1 MKRLCALPIA
11 PAVAVSIALVLY
23 YAFSGDIQWYG
34 WFTIAASA
42 ATLSYA
48 AASLLK
54 SRGEKKMERDYR
66 RGQIRRSIREAEA
79 VFRDMSALS
88 NDYDFMDED
97 AASRNIAAH
106 ARRNAGKI
114 RRCESEIREQM
125 RRLGGKG
132 AVAGEVG
139 GVVDD
144 LRWFGAFYGCGGHEP
159 SVEQRAV
166 WNDERYE
173 VGGRLDRLSK
183 ASRMLAGA

>member
-1 MKRLCALPIA
+1 MKFLHAL
-11 PAVAVSIALVLY
+11 AVAVSIALVLY
-23 YAFSGDIQWYG
+23 YVFSGDIQWYG

-42 ATLSYA
+42 ATLTCT

-54 SRGEKKMERDYR
+54 GREEKKRERSHR

-97 AASRNIAAH
+97 AASRKIAAH

-114 RRCESEIREQM
+114 RRCENDIREQM
-125 RRLGGKG
+125 RRLGGKD
-132 AVAGEVG
+132 ASVGEVG

-144 LRWFGAFYGCGGHEP
+144 LRWFGAFYGCDGHEP
-159 SVEQRAV
+159 SVEQRV
-166 WNDERYE
+166 IWSNERYE
-173 VGGRLDRLSK
+173 VGGRVDRLSK
-183 ASRMLAGA
+183 ASKMLAGA